1 MKTLSIY
8 LYTLLFVTVALG
20 QSYKPPGG
28 YVPDS
33 ATAVKIAEAVLVP
46 IYGKKQIDS
55 ELPLNARLKDGVW
68 TVTGTLRCPD
78 GKGGT
83 TSMCF
88 GGAAVVQISKAD
100 ARILSMEH
108 GK

>member
-1 MKTLSIY
+1 MKTLSIC
-8 LYTLLFVTVALG
+8 LCTSLFATVALG
-20 QSYKPPGG
+20 QGYKPPAG

-33 ATAVKIAEAVLVP
+33 VTAIKIAEAVLVP

-55 ELPLNARLKDGVW
+55 ELPLNAQLKDDVW

-78 GKGGT
+78 GKAGFA
-83 TSMCF
+83 SVCF
-88 GGAAVVQISKAD
+88 GGAAVVQISKTD